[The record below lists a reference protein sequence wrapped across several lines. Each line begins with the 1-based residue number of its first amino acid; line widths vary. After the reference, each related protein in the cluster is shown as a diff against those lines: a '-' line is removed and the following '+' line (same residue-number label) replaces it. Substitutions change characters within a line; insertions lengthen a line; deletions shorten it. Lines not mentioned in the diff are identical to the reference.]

1 MLELCFDMST
11 RGALRVAQHC
21 GRGGK
26 GAVGVIVAA
35 SDQGDPAVAEQ
46 EARRAAEA
54 FRRHQEE
61 LEREAIPLGGDPG
74 DVMTLSLGL
83 DMGDI
88 REPLGEVRHQLLKQW
103 YDWDEVAD
111 RDWGRCLEA
120 AEHLKAVGPGDTVRI
135 WVDRTPAS
143 ACGLLHAASLLK
155 DTKAAVHVVALPPWR
170 ERPDGVVETYLGW
183 GEVEPE
189 RFGHF
194 LSREEPVPPL
204 ALGAMAHRWE
214 VLQKEN
220 APLRASAAWGR
231 TFTTISSAG
240 TSRRARRRSPPSLAM
255 FWDRS
260 GRASVMSGW
269 RSASAGCSPRGSCGW
284 SGRIGRCSTAPLWKG
299 LDISREICKIEHRYG
314 SAAGRTTGV
323 CLLHP

>member
-11 RGALRVAQHC
+11 CGALRVAQHC

-220 APLRASAAWGR
+220 APLRAVVNGQVRSVGEDFYDDLIRRHIPEGQTKIANIIGNVLGQEWPGIGDVWLAERIRWMLSTGELR
-231 TFTTISSAG
+231 MVREDREMFYSSVVE
-240 TSRRARRRSPPSLAM
+240 RA
-255 FWDRS
+255 
-260 GRASVMSGW
+260 
-269 RSASAGCSPRGSCGW
+269 
-284 SGRIGRCSTAPLWKG
+284 
-299 LDISREICKIEHRYG
+299 
-314 SAAGRTTGV
+314 
-323 CLLHP
+323 

>member
-74 DVMTLSLGL
+74 DVRTLSLGL

-220 APLRASAAWGR
+220 APLRAVVNGQVRSVGEDFYDDLIRRHIPEGQTKIAPIIGNVLGQERPGIGDVWLAERIRWMLSTGELR
-231 TFTTISSAG
+231 MVREDREMFYSSVVE
-240 TSRRARRRSPPSLAM
+240 RA
-255 FWDRS
+255 
-260 GRASVMSGW
+260 
-269 RSASAGCSPRGSCGW
+269 
-284 SGRIGRCSTAPLWKG
+284 
-299 LDISREICKIEHRYG
+299 
-314 SAAGRTTGV
+314 
-323 CLLHP
+323 

>member
-204 ALGAMAHRWE
+204 ILGVMASRWRE
-214 VLQKEN
+214 LQQEN
-220 APLRASAAWGR
+220 APLRAVVNGQVRSVGEDFYDDLIRRHIPEGQTKIAPIIGNVLGQERPGIGDVWLAERIRWMLSTGELR
-231 TFTTISSAG
+231 MVREDREMFYSSVVE
-240 TSRRARRRSPPSLAM
+240 RA
-255 FWDRS
+255 
-260 GRASVMSGW
+260 
-269 RSASAGCSPRGSCGW
+269 
-284 SGRIGRCSTAPLWKG
+284 
-299 LDISREICKIEHRYG
+299 
-314 SAAGRTTGV
+314 
-323 CLLHP
+323 

>member
-1 MLELCFDMST
+1 MLELCVDMST

-21 GRGGK
+21 GGGE

-61 LEREAIPLGGDPG
+61 LEREAIPLGGSPN
-74 DVMTLSLGL
+74 DVLTLSLGL

-88 REPLGEVRHQLLKQW
+88 REPLGEVRYQLQRQW
-103 YDWDEVAD
+103 YDGENEIAD
-111 RDWGRCLEA
+111 RDWGRNLEA
-120 AEHLKAVGPGDTVRI
+120 AERLKACGPGDTVRI
-135 WVDRTPAS
+135 WADRTPHS

-183 GEVEPE
+183 GEVAPE
-189 RFGHF
+189 LFGRF
-194 LSREEPVPPL
+194 LSYEMPVPPL

-220 APLRASAAWGR
+220 APLRAVVNGQVRSVGEDFYDDLIRRHIPEGQTKIANIIGNVLGQERPGIGDVWLAERIRWMLSTGELR
-231 TFTTISSAG
+231 MVREDREMFYSSIVE
-240 TSRRARRRSPPSLAM
+240 RA
-255 FWDRS
+255 
-260 GRASVMSGW
+260 
-269 RSASAGCSPRGSCGW
+269 
-284 SGRIGRCSTAPLWKG
+284 
-299 LDISREICKIEHRYG
+299 
-314 SAAGRTTGV
+314 
-323 CLLHP
+323 

>member
-220 APLRASAAWGR
+220 APLRAVVNGQVRSVGEDFYDDLIRRHIPEGQTKIAPIIGNVLGQERPGIGDVWLAERIRWMLSTGELR
-231 TFTTISSAG
+231 MVREDRERFYSSVVE
-240 TSRRARRRSPPSLAM
+240 RA
-255 FWDRS
+255 
-260 GRASVMSGW
+260 
-269 RSASAGCSPRGSCGW
+269 
-284 SGRIGRCSTAPLWKG
+284 
-299 LDISREICKIEHRYG
+299 
-314 SAAGRTTGV
+314 
-323 CLLHP
+323 

>member
-220 APLRASAAWGR
+220 APLRAVVNGR
-231 TFTTISSAG
+231 VRSVGEDFYDDLIRRHIPEGQTKIAPIIGNVLGQERPGIGDVWLAERIRWMLSTGELRMVREDREMFYSSVVE
-240 TSRRARRRSPPSLAM
+240 RA
-255 FWDRS
+255 
-260 GRASVMSGW
+260 
-269 RSASAGCSPRGSCGW
+269 
-284 SGRIGRCSTAPLWKG
+284 
-299 LDISREICKIEHRYG
+299 
-314 SAAGRTTGV
+314 
-323 CLLHP
+323 